1 MEPKDKA
8 KHLYS
13 RMMFALGEYY
23 SVPEAKMMAKECAY
37 NAIDEIIEVL
47 EESNSYMDALKKQRW
62 EKIKQELERI

>member
-23 SVPEAKMMAKECAY
+23 SVPEAKSIAKECAF
-37 NAIDEIIEVL
+37 NAIDEIIDVL

-62 EKIKQELERI
+62 LQIKNELEKI